1 METFRLSSIK
11 IRKIVSVLIFLSI
24 ASLIALLFS
33 DDDPTEFNRI
43 QVSLLAVNIVSFFAL
58 LPVVVLSAKNLF
70 YDYKQKKLGA
80 KLRFRMALAFSGLA
94 LIPAIVIFFFAINF
108 MNKGISV
115 WSDADVEKGLSDALM
130 LGRSAL
136 DERIQDGLFATS
148 NISIQL
154 KGMENIKQLLENQRK
169 ENDAIQLSLI
179 DSDLRLLASTSS
191 QIDRSS
197 VRVPTAFEINQVV
210 LKQSWTS
217 LDSTTDDRYLI
228 RVLVPVISFSL
239 NEKPIYL
246 QALYS
251 LDPKLSMMAYSVEET
266 YARYGMLSFMKTP
279 IQYSYALTL
288 GIVVMLSLL
297 LAIYGSFEF
306 ADRLVKPIEALEKQ
320 TDKKTDSE
328 QNFSNKKE
336 YGEEDEI
343 AVLVNS
349 FMAAQ
354 KEAAWS
360 DVAKRMAHEI
370 NNPLTPIQL
379 SAERIQKKF
388 IGSSQEK
395 EFIEAS
401 TKTIITQVDVL
412 RDLVSAFS
420 NFAEREKLSFSK
432 IDINNL
438 IEESIQLFSRQHE
451 TISFDIRRGH
461 HELLEVDTNKIQQ
474 VLNNLLLNAI
484 DACHQVE
491 NPAINFE
498 TKTTKINSEKY
509 CQITINDNGQGF
521 DEDIIENAFEPYQTS
536 KEHGK
541 GLGLAIVKSIIDEHK
556 GEINIDNSNV
566 GAIIKIILPIEQKN
580 LGRAFSERTKT
591 HTDS

>member
-1 METFRLSSIK
+1 MEAFRLSSLN

-33 DDDPTEFNRI
+33 DDDPSELNRI
-43 QVSLLAVNIVSFFAL
+43 QVSLLAVNLISFLAL
-58 LPVVVLSAKNLF
+58 LPIVALSAKKLVL
-70 YDYKQKKLGA
+70 DYRQRKLGA
-80 KLRFRMALAFSGLA
+80 KLRLRMALAFSGLA
-94 LIPAIVIFFFAINF
+94 LVPAIVIFFFAINF

-154 KGMENIKQLLENQRK
+154 KGMENISEALEAQRK
-169 ENDAIQLSLI
+169 ENNAIQLSLI
-179 DSDLRLLASTSS
+179 DSDLRLLASSSS
-191 QIDRSS
+191 QADQAS
-197 VRVPTAFEINQVV
+197 VRVPTSFEINQVA

-251 LDPKLSMMAYSVEET
+251 VDPKLSMMAYSVEET
-266 YARYGMLSFMKTP
+266 YARYGLLSFMKTP

-288 GIVVMLSLL
+288 GIVVMLALL

-306 ADRLVKPIEALEKQ
+306 ADRLVKPIESLEKE

-328 QNFSNKKE
+328 KRLANKTE
-336 YGEEDEI
+336 YREEDEI
-343 AVLVNS
+343 TVLVNS

-379 SAERIQKKF
+379 SAERIQKRFK
-388 IGSSQEK
+388 GSSEEK
-395 EFIEAS
+395 DFIDTS
-401 TKTIITQVDVL
+401 TKTIIAQVDVL
-412 RDLVSAFS
+412 RDLVGAFS
-420 NFAEREKLSFSK
+420 NFAEREKLSFTST
-432 IDINNL
+432 DINDL
-438 IEESIQLFSRQHE
+438 ISESIRLFSSQHLNISIQLE
-451 TISFDIRRGH
+451 KGNL
-461 HELLEVDTNKIQQ
+461 ELVELDRNKIQQ

-484 DACHQVE
+484 DACE
-491 NPAINFE
+491 EAESPKINFE
-498 TKTTKINSEKY
+498 TKIKKINSKNY
-509 CQITINDNGQGF
+509 CEITIEDNGQGF
-521 DEDIIENAFEPYQTS
+521 DESIIKNAFEPYQTS
-536 KEHGK
+536 KKHGK
-541 GLGLAIVKSIIDEHK
+541 GLGLAIVKSIIDEHE
-556 GEINIDNSNV
+556 GEITISNNNI
-566 GAIIKIILPIEQKN
+566 GARVKIYLP
-580 LGRAFSERTKT
+580 TKQSQGDT
-591 HTDS
+591 E

>member
-1 METFRLSSIK
+1 MEAFRLSTIK
-11 IRKIVSVLIFLSI
+11 IRKIVSALIFLSI
-24 ASLIALLFS
+24 ASLVALLFS

-43 QVSLLAVNIVSFFAL
+43 QVSLLGVNLVSFFAL
-58 LPVVVLSAKNLF
+58 LPVVALSAKKLF
-70 YDYKQKKLGA
+70 HDYRQKKLGA
-80 KLRFRMALAFSGLA
+80 RLRFKMALAFSSLA

-136 DERIQDGLFATS
+136 DERIQDGLFTTS

-154 KGMENIKQLLENQRK
+154 KGMENIAQALEDQRK

-191 QIDRSS
+191 KVDQSS
-197 VRVPTAFEINQVV
+197 VRVPTAFEINQVA

-217 LDSTTDDRYLI
+217 LDSMADDRYLI
-228 RVLVPVISFSL
+228 RILVPVISFSL

-306 ADRLVKPIEALEKQ
+306 ADKLVKPIEALEKQ
-320 TDKKTDSE
+320 TDKKTDPRH
-328 QNFSNKKE
+328 NPSNKEE
-336 YGEEDEI
+336 YGEDDEI

-388 IGSSQEK
+388 SGPSQEK
-395 EFIEAS
+395 DFIEAS

-412 RDLVSAFS
+412 RDLVNAFS
-420 NFAEREKLSFSK
+420 NFAERERLSFRN
-432 IDINNL
+432 IDINKL

-451 TISFDIRRGH
+451 DISFGLKSGH
-461 HELLEVDTNKIQQ
+461 VEPLEADTNKIQQ
-474 VLNNLLLNAI
+474 VLNNLLLNSI
-484 DACHQVE
+484 DACDQTEKPV
-491 NPAINFE
+491 INFE
-498 TKTTKINSEKY
+498 TKTKKINSQNF

-521 DEDIIENAFEPYQTS
+521 DETLIKKAFEPYQTS

-556 GEINIDNSNV
+556 GEVSISNSNV
-566 GAIIKIILPIEQKN
+566 GARIKVLLPVEQIKPKE
-580 LGRAFSERTKT
+580 ST
-591 HTDS
+591 

>member
-1 METFRLSSIK
+1 MEAIRLSSIK
-11 IRKIVSVLIFLSI
+11 IRKIVSALIFLSI

-33 DDDPTEFNRI
+33 DDDPSELNRI
-43 QVSLLAVNIVSFFAL
+43 QVSLLVINIVSFLAL
-58 LPVVVLSAKNLF
+58 LPVVVLSAKKLF
-70 YDYKQKKLGA
+70 HDYRQKKLGA
-80 KLRFRMALAFSGLA
+80 KLRLRMALAFSGLA

-154 KGMENIKQLLENQRK
+154 KGMENIVEQIDTQRK
-169 ENDAIQLSLI
+169 ESGAIQLSLI
-179 DSDLRLLASTSS
+179 DSDLRLLASSS
-191 QIDRSS
+191 SKADQSS
-197 VRVPTAFEINQVV
+197 VRVPTSFEINQAI

-217 LDSTTDDRYLI
+217 LDSSVDDRYLI

-251 LDPKLSMMAYSVEET
+251 VDPKLSMMAYSVEET

-288 GIVVMLSLL
+288 GIVVLLALL

-320 TDKKTDSE
+320 AEKKADSE
-328 QNFSNKKE
+328 QRFSEKKE
-336 YGEEDEI
+336 YGEDDEI

-388 IGSSQEK
+388 SGSSHEK
-395 EFIEAS
+395 DFINAS

-412 RDLVSAFS
+412 RDLVNAFS
-420 NFAEREKLSFSK
+420 NFAEREKLSFRK
-432 IDINNL
+432 IDLNML
-438 IEESIQLFSRQHE
+438 IEQSILLFSRQYKD
-451 TISFDIRRGH
+451 ISFDLKKGDL
-461 HELLEVDTNKIQQ
+461 ELVEVDSNKIQQ
-474 VLNNLLLNAI
+474 VINNLLLNAI
-484 DACHQVE
+484 DACHQAE
-491 NPAINFE
+491 KAEIKFE
-498 TKTTKINSEKY
+498 TKAK
-509 CQITINDNGQGF
+509 TIDSVKCCEIMLSDNGQGF
-521 DEDIIENAFEPYQTS
+521 DEEIIKNAFEPYQTS
-536 KEHGK
+536 KESGK

-556 GEINIDNSNV
+556 GEICINNNNV
-566 GAIIKIILPIEQKN
+566 GASIKITLP
-580 LGRAFSERTKT
+580 TKQNKFLEST
-591 HTDS
+591 

>member
-1 METFRLSSIK
+1 MEAFRLSSLN

-33 DDDPTEFNRI
+33 DDDPSELNRI
-43 QVSLLAVNIVSFFAL
+43 QVSLLAVNLISFLAL
-58 LPVVVLSAKNLF
+58 LPIVALSAKKLVL
-70 YDYKQKKLGA
+70 DYRQRKLGA
-80 KLRFRMALAFSGLA
+80 KLRLRMALAFSGLA
-94 LIPAIVIFFFAINF
+94 LVPAIVIFFFAINF

-154 KGMENIKQLLENQRK
+154 KGMENISEALEAQRK
-169 ENDAIQLSLI
+169 ENNAIQLSLI
-179 DSDLRLLASTSS
+179 DSDLRLLASSSS
-191 QIDRSS
+191 QADQAS
-197 VRVPTAFEINQVV
+197 VRVPTSFEINQVA

-251 LDPKLSMMAYSVEET
+251 VDPKLSMMAYSVEET
-266 YARYGMLSFMKTP
+266 YARYGLLSFMKTP

-288 GIVVMLSLL
+288 GIVVMLALL

-306 ADRLVKPIEALEKQ
+306 ADRLVKPIESLEKE

-328 QNFSNKKE
+328 KRLANKTD

-343 AVLVNS
+343 TVLVNS

-379 SAERIQKKF
+379 SAERIQKRFRGPSEEKDF
-388 IGSSQEK
+388 ID
-395 EFIEAS
+395 AS
-401 TKTIITQVDVL
+401 TKTIIAQVDVL
-412 RDLVSAFS
+412 RDLVNAFS
-420 NFAEREKLSFSK
+420 NFAEREKLAFTST
-432 IDINNL
+432 DINSL
-438 IEESIQLFSRQHE
+438 ISESIQLFSRQHE
-451 TISFDIRRGH
+451 NISIQLEKENL
-461 HELLEVDTNKIQQ
+461 ELVEVDRNKIQQ

-484 DACHQVE
+484 DACEKVE
-491 NPAINFE
+491 SPKIRFE
-498 TKTTKINSEKY
+498 TKTKKINSRNY
-509 CQITINDNGQGF
+509 CEVTIRDNGQGF
-521 DEDIIENAFEPYQTS
+521 DESIIKNAFEPYQTS
-536 KEHGK
+536 KKNGK
-541 GLGLAIVKSIIDEHK
+541 GLGLAIVKSIIDQHK
-556 GEINIDNSNV
+556 GEITLSNNDI
-566 GAIIKIILPIEQKN
+566 GANIKIYLPIKQIQGDIE
-580 LGRAFSERTKT
+580 
-591 HTDS
+591 

>member
-58 LPVVVLSAKNLF
+58 LPVVALSAKNLF
-70 YDYKQKKLGA
+70 HDYKQKKLGA

-154 KGMENIKQLLENQRK
+154 KGMENIAQLLENQRK

-179 DSDLRLLASTSS
+179 DSDLRLLASSSS
-191 QIDRSS
+191 QVDRSS

-306 ADRLVKPIEALEKQ
+306 ADRLVKPIESLEKQ

-484 DACHQVE
+484 DACEQVE

-521 DEDIIENAFEPYQTS
+521 DEDIIKNAFEPYQTS

-556 GEINIDNSNV
+556 GEINIDNSSV

-580 LGRAFSERTKT
+580 IGRAFSE
-591 HTDS
+591 

>member
-1 METFRLSSIK
+1 MEAFRLSSIK
-11 IRKIVSVLIFLSI
+11 IRKIVSALIFLSI
-24 ASLIALLFS
+24 ASLVALLFS

-43 QVSLLAVNIVSFFAL
+43 QVSLLAVNLVSFFAL
-58 LPVVVLSAKNLF
+58 LPVVALSAKKLF
-70 YDYKQKKLGA
+70 HDYRQKKLGA
-80 KLRFRMALAFSGLA
+80 RLRFKMALAFSSLA

-154 KGMENIKQLLENQRK
+154 KGMENIAQALEDQRK

-191 QIDRSS
+191 KVDQSS
-197 VRVPTAFEINQVV
+197 VRVPTAFEINQVA

-217 LDSTTDDRYLI
+217 LDSMADDRYLI

-306 ADRLVKPIEALEKQ
+306 ADKLVKPIEALEKQ
-320 TDKKTDSE
+320 TDKKTDSRH
-328 QNFSNKKE
+328 NPSNKEE
-336 YGEEDEI
+336 YGEDDEI

-388 IGSSQEK
+388 SGPSQEK
-395 EFIEAS
+395 DFIEAS

-412 RDLVSAFS
+412 RDLVNAFS
-420 NFAEREKLSFSK
+420 NFAERERLSFRN
-432 IDINNL
+432 IDINKL

-451 TISFDIRRGH
+451 DISFGLKSGH
-461 HELLEVDTNKIQQ
+461 TEPLEADTNKIQQ
-474 VLNNLLLNAI
+474 VLNNLLLNSI
-484 DACHQVE
+484 DACDQTEKPV
-491 NPAINFE
+491 INFE
-498 TKTTKINSEKY
+498 TKTKKINSQNF

-521 DEDIIENAFEPYQTS
+521 DEALIKNAFEPYQTS

-556 GEINIDNSNV
+556 GEVSISNSNV
-566 GAIIKIILPIEQKN
+566 GARIKVLLPVEQIKPKE
-580 LGRAFSERTKT
+580 ST
-591 HTDS
+591 

>member
-1 METFRLSSIK
+1 MEAFRLSTIK
-11 IRKIVSVLIFLSI
+11 IRRIVSILIFLSVT
-24 ASLIALLFS
+24 SLIALLFS

-43 QVSLLAVNIVSFFAL
+43 QASLLAINLISFFAL
-58 LPVVVLSAKNLF
+58 LPIVALSAKKLF
-70 YDYKQKKLGA
+70 HDYRQKKLGA
-80 KLRFRMALAFSGLA
+80 KLRVKMALAFSSLA
-94 LIPAIVIFFFAINF
+94 LIPAIVVFFFAINF
-108 MNKGISV
+108 MNKGISI
-115 WSDADVEKGLSDALM
+115 WSDADVEKGLNDALM

-154 KGMENIKQLLENQRK
+154 KGMENIAQTLEDQRK

-179 DSDLRLLASTSS
+179 DSDLRLLASSS
-191 QIDRSS
+191 SKVDQSS
-197 VRVPTAFEINQVV
+197 VRVPTSFEINQAA

-217 LDSTTDDRYLI
+217 LDSMTDDRYLI

-288 GIVVMLSLL
+288 GVVVMLSLL

-306 ADRLVKPIEALEKQ
+306 ADKLVKPIEALEKQ
-320 TDKKTDSE
+320 TDKKTDSG
-328 QNFSNKKE
+328 QNLSNKKE
-336 YGEEDEI
+336 YKGDDEI
-343 AVLVNS
+343 EDLVNS

-388 IGSSQEK
+388 SRSSQEK
-395 EFIEAS
+395 DFIEAS

-412 RDLVSAFS
+412 RNLVNAFS
-420 NFAEREKLSFSK
+420 NFAERERLSFRN
-432 IDINNL
+432 IDINKL
-438 IEESIQLFSRQHE
+438 IEESIQLFSRQYRN
-451 TISFDIRRGH
+451 ISFGLKREHNGQ
-461 HELLEVDTNKIQQ
+461 LEADSNKIQQ
-474 VLNNLLLNAI
+474 VLNNLLLNSI
-484 DACHQVE
+484 DACDQTE
-491 NPAINFE
+491 EPLINFQ
-498 TKTTKINSEKY
+498 TKTKKINSQNF

-521 DEDIIENAFEPYQTS
+521 DEKLINTAFEPYQTS

-556 GEINIDNSNV
+556 GVISIENNNV
-566 GAIIKIILPIEQKN
+566 GATIKIILPVEQTPPKETT
-580 LGRAFSERTKT
+580 L
-591 HTDS
+591 

>member
-1 METFRLSSIK
+1 MEAFRLSTIK
-11 IRKIVSVLIFLSI
+11 IRKIVSALIFLSI
-24 ASLIALLFS
+24 ASLVALLFS

-43 QVSLLAVNIVSFFAL
+43 QVSLLGVNLVSFFAL
-58 LPVVVLSAKNLF
+58 LPVVALSAKKLF
-70 YDYKQKKLGA
+70 HDYRQKKLGA
-80 KLRFRMALAFSGLA
+80 RLRFKMALAFSSLA

-136 DERIQDGLFATS
+136 DERIQDGLFTTS

-154 KGMENIKQLLENQRK
+154 KGMENIAQALEDQRK

-191 QIDRSS
+191 KVDQSS
-197 VRVPTAFEINQVV
+197 VRVPTAFEINQVA

-217 LDSTTDDRYLI
+217 LDSMADDRYLI
-228 RVLVPVISFSL
+228 RILVPVISFSL

-306 ADRLVKPIEALEKQ
+306 ADKLVKPIEALEKQ
-320 TDKKTDSE
+320 TDKKTDPRH
-328 QNFSNKKE
+328 NPSNKEE
-336 YGEEDEI
+336 YGEDDEI

-388 IGSSQEK
+388 SGPSQEK
-395 EFIEAS
+395 DFIEAS

-412 RDLVSAFS
+412 RDLVNAFS
-420 NFAEREKLSFSK
+420 NFAERERLSFRN
-432 IDINNL
+432 IDINKL

-451 TISFDIRRGH
+451 DISFGLKSGH
-461 HELLEVDTNKIQQ
+461 VEPLEADTNKIQQ
-474 VLNNLLLNAI
+474 VLNNLLLNSI
-484 DACHQVE
+484 DACDQTE
-491 NPAINFE
+491 KPAINFE
-498 TKTTKINSEKY
+498 TKTKKINSQNF

-521 DEDIIENAFEPYQTS
+521 DETLIKKAFEPYQTS

-556 GEINIDNSNV
+556 GEVSISNSNV
-566 GAIIKIILPIEQKN
+566 GARIKVLLPVEQIKPKE
-580 LGRAFSERTKT
+580 ST
-591 HTDS
+591 

>member
-1 METFRLSSIK
+1 MEAFRLSSIN
-11 IRKIVSVLIFLSI
+11 IRKIVSVLIILSI
-24 ASLIALLFS
+24 TSLVALLFS
-33 DDDPTEFNRI
+33 DDDPSELNRI
-43 QVSLLAVNIVSFFAL
+43 QVSLLAVNMISFFAL
-58 LPVVVLSAKNLF
+58 LPIVALSTKKLF
-70 YDYKQKKLGA
+70 HDYRQKKLGA

-94 LIPAIVIFFFAINF
+94 LVPAIVIFFFAINF

-154 KGMENIKQLLENQRK
+154 KGMESITEVLETQRK
-169 ENDAIQLSLI
+169 ENGAIQLSLI
-179 DSDLRLLASTSS
+179 DSDLRLLASSSS
-191 QIDRSS
+191 QVERSS
-197 VRVPTAFEINQVV
+197 VRVPTAFEINQAT

-251 LDPKLSMMAYSVEET
+251 VDPKLSMMAYSVEET

-288 GIVVMLSLL
+288 GVVVMLALL

-306 ADRLVKPIEALEKQ
+306 ADRLVKPIESLEKQ
-320 TDKKTDSE
+320 TDKKTDSA

-336 YGEEDEI
+336 YEEDNEI

-388 IGSSQEK
+388 SGSSQEK
-395 EFIEAS
+395 DFIEAS

-412 RDLVSAFS
+412 RDLVNAFS
-420 NFAEREKLSFSK
+420 NFAERENLSFRK
-432 IDINNL
+432 IDINKM
-438 IEESIQLFSRQHE
+438 IEESIQLFLRQHE
-451 TISFDIRRGH
+451 NISFSLKKGH
-461 HELLEVDTNKIQQ
+461 LEPVDLDSNKMQQ

-484 DACHQVE
+484 DACRGAKM
-491 NPAINFE
+491 PKISFE
-498 TKTTKINSEKY
+498 TKAKKIHSIKY
-509 CQITINDNGQGF
+509 CQIEINDNGQGF
-521 DEDIIENAFEPYQTS
+521 DEKIINSAFEPYQTS
-536 KEHGK
+536 KENGK

-556 GEINIDNSNV
+556 GEIKINNNNI
-566 GAIIKIILPIEQKN
+566 GATIKIVLPIEQKKPK
-580 LGRAFSERTKT
+580 ERIQ
-591 HTDS
+591 

>member
-1 METFRLSSIK
+1 METFRLSSKK
-11 IRKIVSVLIFLSI
+11 IRKIVSALIFLSI

-43 QVSLLAVNIVSFFAL
+43 QVSLLAVNLVSFFAL
-58 LPVVVLSAKNLF
+58 LPVVALSAKNLF
-70 YDYKQKKLGA
+70 HDYKQKRLGA
-80 KLRFRMALAFSGLA
+80 KLRFRLALAFSGLA

-154 KGMENIKQLLENQRK
+154 KGMENITQLLENQRK

-179 DSDLRLLASTSS
+179 DSDLRLLASSSS
-191 QIDRSS
+191 QVDRSS
-197 VRVPTAFEINQVV
+197 VRVPTAFEINQVA

-306 ADRLVKPIEALEKQ
+306 ADRLVKPIESLEKQ

-328 QNFSNKKE
+328 QNFSNKKK

-388 IGSSQEK
+388 MGSSQEK

-438 IEESIQLFSRQHE
+438 IEKSIQLFSRQHE
-451 TISFDIRRGH
+451 SISFDIRRDH
-461 HELLEVDTNKIQQ
+461 QELLEVDTNKIQQ

-491 NPAINFE
+491 KPTINFE

-521 DEDIIENAFEPYQTS
+521 SEDIIKNAFEPYQTS
-536 KEHGK
+536 KEYGK
-541 GLGLAIVKSIIDEHK
+541 GLGLAIVKNIIDEHK
-556 GEINIDNSNV
+556 GEINIGNSNV
-566 GAIIKIILPIEQKN
+566 GAIIKIILPIEQKKP
-580 LGRAFSERTKT
+580 GRASGE
-591 HTDS
+591 

>member
-1 METFRLSSIK
+1 
-11 IRKIVSVLIFLSI
+11 
-24 ASLIALLFS
+24 
-33 DDDPTEFNRI
+33 
-43 QVSLLAVNIVSFFAL
+43 
-58 LPVVVLSAKNLF
+58 
-70 YDYKQKKLGA
+70 
-80 KLRFRMALAFSGLA
+80 
-94 LIPAIVIFFFAINF
+94 

-154 KGMENIKQLLENQRK
+154 KGMENISETLEVQRK
-169 ENDAIQLSLI
+169 KNNAIQLSLI
-179 DSDLRLLASTSS
+179 DSDLRLLASSSS
-191 QIDRSS
+191 QADQAS
-197 VRVPTAFEINQVV
+197 VRVPTSFEINQVA

-228 RVLVPVISFSL
+228 RVLVPIISFSL

-251 LDPKLSMMAYSVEET
+251 VDPKLSMMAYSVEET

-288 GIVVMLSLL
+288 GIVVMLALL

-306 ADRLVKPIEALEKQ
+306 ADRLVKPIESLEKE

-328 QNFSNKKE
+328 NRFTNNKE
-336 YGEEDEI
+336 HGEEDEI
-343 AVLVNS
+343 TVLVNS

-379 SAERIQKKF
+379 SAERIQKRFRGSAEEKDF
-388 IGSSQEK
+388 IDT
-395 EFIEAS
+395 S
-401 TKTIITQVDVL
+401 TKTIIAQVDVL
-412 RDLVSAFS
+412 RDLVGAFS
-420 NFAEREKLSFSK
+420 NFAEREKFAFTST
-432 IDINNL
+432 DINEL
-438 IEESIQLFSRQHE
+438 ISESIGLFSRQHE
-451 TISFDIRRGH
+451 NISIQLEKGNMEWV
-461 HELLEVDTNKIQQ
+461 ELDRNKIQQ

-484 DACHQVE
+484 DACEEVE
-491 NPAINFE
+491 NPKINFE
-498 TKTTKINSEKY
+498 TKIKKINSRNY
-509 CQITINDNGQGF
+509 CEVTIKDNGQGF
-521 DEDIIENAFEPYQTS
+521 DESIIKNAFEPYQTS
-536 KEHGK
+536 KKHGK

-556 GEINIDNSNV
+556 GEITISNNDI
-566 GAIIKIILPIEQKN
+566 GASIKIYLPTKQTQGDIE
-580 LGRAFSERTKT
+580 
-591 HTDS
+591 

>member
-1 METFRLSSIK
+1 MEAFRLSSIK
-11 IRKIVSVLIFLSI
+11 IRKIVSALIFLSI
-24 ASLIALLFS
+24 ASLVALLFS

-43 QVSLLAVNIVSFFAL
+43 QVSLLAVNLVSFFVL
-58 LPVVVLSAKNLF
+58 LPVVALSAKKLF
-70 YDYKQKKLGA
+70 HDYRQKKLGA
-80 KLRFRMALAFSGLA
+80 RLRFKMALAFSSLA

-154 KGMENIKQLLENQRK
+154 KGMENIAQALEDQRK

-191 QIDRSS
+191 KVDQSS
-197 VRVPTAFEINQVV
+197 VRVPTAFEINQVA

-217 LDSTTDDRYLI
+217 LDSMADDRYLI

-306 ADRLVKPIEALEKQ
+306 ADKLVKPIEALEKQ
-320 TDKKTDSE
+320 TDKKTDSRH
-328 QNFSNKKE
+328 NPSNREE
-336 YGEEDEI
+336 YGEDDEI

-388 IGSSQEK
+388 SRSSQEK
-395 EFIEAS
+395 DFIEAS
-401 TKTIITQVDVL
+401 TRTIITQVDVL
-412 RDLVSAFS
+412 RDLVNAFS
-420 NFAEREKLSFSK
+420 NFAERERLSFTN
-432 IDINNL
+432 IDINKL

-451 TISFDIRRGH
+451 DISFGLKIGH
-461 HELLEVDTNKIQQ
+461 TEPLEADTNKIQQ
-474 VLNNLLLNAI
+474 VLNNLLLNSI
-484 DACHQVE
+484 DACDQTEKPV
-491 NPAINFE
+491 INFE
-498 TKTTKINSEKY
+498 TKTIKINSQNF

-521 DEDIIENAFEPYQTS
+521 DETLIKKAFEPYQTS

-556 GEINIDNSNV
+556 GEVSISNSNV
-566 GAIIKIILPIEQKN
+566 GARIKVLLPVEQIKPKE
-580 LGRAFSERTKT
+580 ST
-591 HTDS
+591 